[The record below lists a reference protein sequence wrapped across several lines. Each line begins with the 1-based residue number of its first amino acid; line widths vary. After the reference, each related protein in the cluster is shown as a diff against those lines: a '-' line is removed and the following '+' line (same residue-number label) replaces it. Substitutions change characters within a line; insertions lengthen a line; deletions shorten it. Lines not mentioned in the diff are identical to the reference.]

1 MSNHGAGAHSGEST
15 SRLLFERYIAVGRQN
30 SPLLIWLAVLV
41 VTAVVIGRKASGEHI
56 DTADIVLI
64 VLVVA
69 GPLLGRTMDLLPF
82 LGSVKLGQFQV
93 EFRELK
99 DNQLRQQGEIEAAI
113 RFLVSRYLTENELMQ
128 LRNMTLSSF
137 IIHPRLELEQELR
150 RIIALGLIKRK
161 PNTGRATSGAFS
173 ARTLSTPPLERGT
186 RLSSLAA
193 GRQSAWGRG
202 GILAYG
208 A

>member
-1 MSNHGAGAHSGEST
+1 MSDRADGTPSAEST
-15 SRLLFERYIAVGRQN
+15 SRLLFERSIAAGRQN
-30 SPLLIWLAVLV
+30 TPLLIWLAVLV

-69 GPLLGRTMDLLPF
+69 GPLLGRTTDFLPF

-99 DNQLRQQGEIEAAI
+99 DTQLRQQGEIEAAI

-128 LRNMTLSSF
+128 LRNMTVRPF
-137 IIHPRLELEQELR
+137 IIQPRPELEQELR
-150 RIIALGLIKRK
+150 RLLALGLISRK
-161 PNTGRATSGAFS
+161 PNTGVRALMRLEPHDVHQHLEITEAGAKFLEMAKAFEADRQGSG
-173 ARTLSTPPLERGT
+173 
-186 RLSSLAA
+186 
-193 GRQSAWGRG
+193 
-202 GILAYG
+202 
-208 A
+208 